1 MQRVLLLDGD
11 SRFRREMKDR
21 LTRRGVSVAC
31 AGTAREG
38 LRLYRRG
45 RPACVFAEAE
55 LPEGGGF
62 PVLEEAHRH
71 TPVVM
76 VSEGFSPDK
85 VYTAISGGAFDCL
98 SKPVDDPTLDG
109 LLYRL
114 QSEREPPPVETGLAG
129 PIPDAGGEMV
139 VGRSQKM
146 VEALKTVA
154 AVAGTSAT
162 VLVCGESGT
171 GKELMAREIHRASRR
186 PGAFVA
192 VNCVAV
198 METLMESELFGHER
212 GAFTGAAGRR
222 AGYFEQ
228 ANHGTLFLDEI
239 GDALPGFQ
247 AKLLRVLDQVEFRRV
262 GGQESIRPE
271 VRVVAA
277 TNADLEIQVA
287 KGTFRA
293 DLYYRLSEVTV
304 QLPPLRDRLA
314 DIPLLV
320 RRTLGEIRHRTGR
333 SLGGISQ
340 EAMHRLMVHPWPG
353 NVRELQNVLVR
364 AAFHCRGCTIQ
375 RNHLKNLMS
384 DESPDNDE
392 SLTLSDVER
401 RHIEQVLNATGWNR
415 GMACEILGVSRPTL
429 RRKIRDYGLHGG

>member
-11 SRFRREMKDR
+11 SRFRKEMKDR

-38 LRLYRRG
+38 LRLYRSG

-55 LPEGGGF
+55 LPDGSGF

-85 VYTAISGGAFDCL
+85 VYSAISGGAYDCL

-114 QSEREPPPVETGLAG
+114 RRERDAPPAEAGLFEPV
-129 PIPDAGGEMV
+129 PDVGGDMV

-162 VLVCGESGT
+162 VLICGESGT

-198 METLMESELFGHER
+198 METLTESELFGHER
-212 GAFTGAAGRR
+212 GAFTGASGRR
-222 AGYFEQ
+222 AGCFEQ
-228 ANHGTLFLDEI
+228 ASHGTLFLDEI

-262 GGQESIRPE
+262 GGQESIRPD

-277 TNADLEIQVA
+277 TNADLERLVA
-287 KGTFRA
+287 NGTFRA

-320 RRTLGEIRHRTGR
+320 RRTLSEIRRRTGR

-364 AAFHCRGCTIQ
+364 AALHCRGRTVQ
-375 RNHLKNLMS
+375 RNHLKGLIP
-384 DESPDNDE
+384 DESSDADE

-429 RRKIRDYGLHGG
+429 RRKIRDYGLLGG

>member
-1 MQRVLLLDGD
+1 MQRVLLVDGD
-11 SRFRREMKDR
+11 MQFRKEMKDR
-21 LTRRGVSVAC
+21 LKRRGVSVAC

-38 LRLYRRG
+38 LRMYRRG

-55 LPEGGGF
+55 LPDGDGF
-62 PVLEEAHRH
+62 PVLEEAHRQ

-76 VSEGFSPDK
+76 VSEGFSPDQ
-85 VYTAISGGAFDCL
+85 VFSAISGGAYDCL

-114 QSEREPPPVETGLAG
+114 RREQNPVPA
-129 PIPDAGGEMV
+129 DAGMIESGSDVDGEMV

-146 VEALKTVA
+146 IEALKTVA
-154 AVAGTSAT
+154 AVADSSAT
-162 VLVCGESGT
+162 ILVCGESGT
-171 GKELMAREIHRASRR
+171 GKELMARAIHRASRR

-198 METLMESELFGHER
+198 METLTESELFGHER

-222 AGYFEQ
+222 AGCFVQ
-228 ANHGTLFLDEI
+228 ASHGTLFLDEI
-239 GDALPGFQ
+239 GDALPSFQ

-262 GGQESIRPE
+262 GGQESIRPD

-277 TNADLEIQVA
+277 TNADLEQLVA
-287 KGTFRA
+287 KGKFRA

-304 QLPPLRDRLA
+304 QLPPLRDRLS
-314 DIPLLV
+314 DIPLLAGRMLNDL
-320 RRTLGEIRHRTGR
+320 RRRTGR
-333 SLGGISQ
+333 NLAGISQ
-340 EAMHRLMVHPWPG
+340 EAMHRLMVYPWPG

-364 AAFHCRGCTIQ
+364 AALHCRGRTVQC
-375 RNHLKNLMS
+375 NHLKGLIW
-384 DESPDNDE
+384 DESGETDD
-392 SLTLSDVER
+392 SLTLADVER

-415 GMACEILGVSRPTL
+415 GRACEILGVSRPTL
-429 RRKIRDYGLHGG
+429 RRKIRDYGLLQG

>member
-1 MQRVLLLDGD
+1 MQRVLLVDGD
-11 SRFRREMKDR
+11 SRFRNEMKDR
-21 LTRRGVSVAC
+21 LARRGVNVAC

-45 RPACVFAEAE
+45 RPAWVFAEAE
-55 LPEGGGF
+55 LPDGGGF
-62 PVLEEAHRH
+62 PVLEEARHH

-114 QSEREPPPVETGLAG
+114 RRERDLPREDTGPVE
-129 PIPDAGGEMV
+129 PVPDVSGEMV

-198 METLMESELFGHER
+198 METLTESELFGHER

-222 AGYFEQ
+222 AGCFEQ
-228 ANHGTLFLDEI
+228 AAHGTLFLDEI
-239 GDALPGFQ
+239 GDAQPGFQ

-262 GGQESIRPE
+262 GGQESIRPD

-277 TNADLEIQVA
+277 TNADLENQVA
-287 KGTFRA
+287 NGSFRA

-304 QLPPLRDRLA
+304 QLPPLRERLA

-364 AAFHCRGCTIQ
+364 AALHCRESTVQ
-375 RNHLKNLMS
+375 RSHLKGLIS
-384 DESPDNDE
+384 DDSPDSDE
-392 SLTLSDVER
+392 SLTLADVER

-429 RRKIRDYGLHGG
+429 RRKIRDYGLLGG

>member
-1 MQRVLLLDGD
+1 MQRVLLVDGD
-11 SRFRREMKDR
+11 SRFRKEMKDR
-21 LTRRGVSVAC
+21 LTQRGVSVSC

-38 LRLYRRG
+38 LRLYRLG

-55 LPEGGGF
+55 LPDGVGY

-71 TPVVM
+71 TPVVV
-76 VSEGFSPDK
+76 VSEGFSPDQ
-85 VYTAISGGAFDCL
+85 VYSAISGGAFDCL
-98 SKPVDDPTLDG
+98 TKPVDDPTLDG

-114 QSEREPPPVETGLAG
+114 HRERNRQPVDGGPVESVK
-129 PIPDAGGEMV
+129 DVGGEMV

-171 GKELMAREIHRASRR
+171 GKELMAREIHRASQR

-198 METLMESELFGHER
+198 METLTESELFGHER

-222 AGYFEQ
+222 AGCFEQ
-228 ANHGTLFLDEI
+228 ASDGTLFLDEI

-262 GGQESIRPE
+262 GGQESIRPD

-277 TNADLEIQVA
+277 TNADLEQLVA

-293 DLYYRLSEVTV
+293 DLYYRLSEVIV
-304 QLPPLRDRLA
+304 ELPPLRDRLA
-314 DIPLLV
+314 DIPLLA
-320 RRTLGEIRHRTGR
+320 RRTLGDVRHRTGR

-364 AAFHCRGCTIQ
+364 AALLCRGRTVQC
-375 RNHLKNLMS
+375 NHLKGLIS
-384 DESPDNDE
+384 DESTDTDE

-429 RRKIRDYGLHGG
+429 RRKIRDYGLVGG

>member
-1 MQRVLLLDGD
+1 MQRVLLVDGD
-11 SRFRREMKDR
+11 SRFRKEMKDR
-21 LTRRGVSVAC
+21 LTRRGVSVSC
-31 AGTAREG
+31 AGTPREG
-38 LRLYRRG
+38 LRLYRLG

-55 LPEGGGF
+55 LPDGVGY

-71 TPVVM
+71 TPVVV
-76 VSEGFSPDK
+76 VSEGFSPDQ
-85 VYTAISGGAFDCL
+85 VYSAISGGAFDCL
-98 SKPVDDPTLDG
+98 TKPVDDPTLDG

-114 QSEREPPPVETGLAG
+114 HRERNRQPVDGGPVESVK
-129 PIPDAGGEMV
+129 DVGGEMV

-171 GKELMAREIHRASRR
+171 GKELMAREIHRASQR

-198 METLMESELFGHER
+198 METLTESELFGHER
-212 GAFTGAAGRR
+212 GTFTGAAGRR
-222 AGYFEQ
+222 AGCFEQ
-228 ANHGTLFLDEI
+228 ASDGTLFLDEI

-262 GGQESIRPE
+262 GGQESIRPD

-277 TNADLEIQVA
+277 TNADLEQLVA

-293 DLYYRLSEVTV
+293 DLYYRLSEVIV
-304 QLPPLRDRLA
+304 ELPPLRDRLA
-314 DIPLLV
+314 DIPLLA
-320 RRTLGEIRHRTGR
+320 RRTLGDVRHRTGR

-364 AAFHCRGCTIQ
+364 AALLCRGRTVQC
-375 RNHLKNLMS
+375 NHLKGLIS
-384 DESPDNDE
+384 DESTDTEE

-429 RRKIRDYGLHGG
+429 RRKIRDYGLVGG

>member
-1 MQRVLLLDGD
+1 MQHVLLVDGD
-11 SRFRREMKDR
+11 KQFREEMKGR

-38 LRLYRRG
+38 LRLYRNG
-45 RPACVFAEAE
+45 RPGCVFAEAE
-55 LPEGGGF
+55 LPDGDGF

-76 VSEGFSPDK
+76 VSEGFSPGQ
-85 VYTAISGGAFDCL
+85 VFSAISGGAYDCL

-114 QSEREPPPVETGLAG
+114 RRERNPAPADAG
-129 PIPDAGGEMV
+129 PGEHVPDVDDVMV

-146 VEALKTVA
+146 IEALKTVA
-154 AVAGTSAT
+154 AVARTLTT

-171 GKELMAREIHRASRR
+171 GKELMAREIHRASGRT
-186 PGAFVA
+186 GAFVA

-198 METLMESELFGHER
+198 MESLTESELFGHER

-222 AGYFEQ
+222 AGCFEQ
-228 ANHGTLFLDEI
+228 ASDGTLFLDEI
-239 GDALPGFQ
+239 GDARPTFQ
-247 AKLLRVLDQVEFRRV
+247 AKLLRVLDRVEFVRV
-262 GGQESIRPE
+262 GGQETIRPD

-277 TNADLEIQVA
+277 TNADLEHLVA

-293 DLYYRLSEVTV
+293 DLYYRLSEVTL
-304 QLPPLRDRLA
+304 QLPPLRDRLP
-314 DIPLLV
+314 DIPLLA
-320 RRTLGEIRHRTGR
+320 RRTLSEIRHRTGR
-333 SLGGISQ
+333 SVAGISQ
-340 EAMHRLMVHPWPG
+340 EAMHRLMVYQWPG

-364 AAFHCRGCTIQ
+364 AALHCRGRTVHT
-375 RNHLKNLMS
+375 NHLKGLIRDGS
-384 DESPDNDE
+384 DETDE
-392 SLTLSDVER
+392 SLTLADVER

-415 GMACEILGVSRPTL
+415 GMACDVLGVSRPTL
-429 RRKIRDYGLHGG
+429 RRKIRDYGLLSG

>member
-1 MQRVLLLDGD
+1 MQRVLLVDGD

-55 LPEGGGF
+55 PQDGGGF

-71 TPVVM
+71 TPVVV
-76 VSEGFSPDK
+76 VSEGFSPDQ
-85 VYTAISGGAFDCL
+85 VYSAISGGAFDCL
-98 SKPVDDPTLDG
+98 TKPVDDPTLDG
-109 LLYRL
+109 LLHRL
-114 QSEREPPPVETGLAG
+114 RRERKTPVEACPLEHV
-129 PIPDAGGEMV
+129 PHVGGEMI

-146 VEALKTVA
+146 VEALKTIA

-162 VLVCGESGT
+162 VLICGESGT

-192 VNCVAV
+192 LNCVAV
-198 METLMESELFGHER
+198 METLTESELFGHER

-222 AGYFEQ
+222 AGCFEQ
-228 ANHGTLFLDEI
+228 ASHGTLFLDEI

-262 GGQESIRPE
+262 GGQETIRPD

-277 TNADLEIQVA
+277 TNAELESLVA

-304 QLPPLRDRLA
+304 LLPPLRDRLA
-314 DIPLLV
+314 DIPLLA
-320 RRTLGEIRHRTGR
+320 RRTLSEVRHRTGR

-364 AAFHCRGCTIQ
+364 AALHCRGRTIQ
-375 RNHLKNLMS
+375 CNHLKGLIS
-384 DESPDNDE
+384 DESPDSE
-392 SLTLSDVER
+392 EPLTLSDVER

-429 RRKIRDYGLHGG
+429 RRKIRDYGLLGG

>member
-364 AAFHCRGCTIQ
+364 AALHCRGCTIQ

>member
-1 MQRVLLLDGD
+1 MQRVLLVDGD
-11 SRFRREMKDR
+11 SRFRKEMKDR

-45 RPACVFAEAE
+45 RPAWVFAEAE
-55 LPEGGGF
+55 LPDGGGF
-62 PVLEEAHRH
+62 PVLEEAHRY

-85 VYTAISGGAFDCL
+85 VYSAISGGAFDCL
-98 SKPVDDPTLDG
+98 SKPVDDSTLDG

-114 QSEREPPPVETGLAG
+114 RRERNPPPLEAG
-129 PIPDAGGEMV
+129 PLEPVPDVGGEMV

-162 VLVCGESGT
+162 VLIGGESGT

-186 PGAFVA
+186 SGAFVA
-192 VNCVAV
+192 LNCVAV
-198 METLMESELFGHER
+198 METLTESELFGHER

-222 AGYFEQ
+222 AGCFEQ
-228 ANHGTLFLDEI
+228 ASHGTLFLDEI

-262 GGQESIRPE
+262 GGQESIRPD

-277 TNADLEIQVA
+277 TNADLEQLVA
-287 KGTFRA
+287 KGMFRA

-304 QLPPLRDRLA
+304 LLPPLRDRLA
-314 DIPLLV
+314 DIPLLA
-320 RRTLGEIRHRTGR
+320 RRTLSEVRRRTGR

-364 AAFHCRGCTIQ
+364 AALLCRGRTIQ
-375 RNHLKNLMS
+375 CNHLKGLIS
-384 DESPDNDE
+384 DESPDSE
-392 SLTLSDVER
+392 EPLTLSDVER

-429 RRKIRDYGLHGG
+429 RRKIRDYGLLGG

>member
-1 MQRVLLLDGD
+1 MQRVLLVDGD

-45 RPACVFAEAE
+45 RPAWVFAEAE
-55 LPEGGGF
+55 LPDGGGF
-62 PVLEEAHRH
+62 PVLEEAHGQ

-76 VSEGFSPDK
+76 VSEGFSPDQ
-85 VYTAISGGAFDCL
+85 VYSAISGGAFDCL

-114 QSEREPPPVETGLAG
+114 RRERNPPPVEAG
-129 PIPDAGGEMV
+129 PVEAVQEIGGAMV

-146 VEALKTVA
+146 IEALKTVA
-154 AVAGTSAT
+154 AVANTSAT

-171 GKELMAREIHRASRR
+171 GKELMAREIHRASQR

-222 AGYFEQ
+222 AGCFEQ
-228 ANHGTLFLDEI
+228 AGHGTLFLDEI

-247 AKLLRVLDQVEFRRV
+247 AKLLRVLDRVEFRRV
-262 GGQESIRPE
+262 GGQESIRPD

-277 TNADLEIQVA
+277 TNADLEDLVA
-287 KGTFRA
+287 KGAFRA
-293 DLYYRLSEVTV
+293 DLYYRLSEVIV

-314 DIPLLV
+314 DIPVLV
-320 RRTLGEIRHRTGR
+320 RRTLSEIRHRTGR
-333 SLGGISQ
+333 NLGGVSQ

-364 AAFHCRGCTIQ
+364 AALYCRGSTVQCS
-375 RNHLKNLMS
+375 HLKGLIS
-384 DESPDNDE
+384 DESAEIDE

-429 RRKIRDYGLHGG
+429 RRKIRDYGLLGG

>member
-1 MQRVLLLDGD
+1 MQRMLLVDGD

-45 RPACVFAEAE
+45 RPAWVFAEAE
-55 LPEGGGF
+55 LPDGGGF
-62 PVLEEAHRH
+62 PVLEEANGQ

-76 VSEGFSPDK
+76 VSEGFSPDQ
-85 VYTAISGGAFDCL
+85 VYSAISGGAFDCL

-109 LLYRL
+109 LLNRL
-114 QSEREPPPVETGLAG
+114 RRERNPPPVEAAPVEPVQETG
-129 PIPDAGGEMV
+129 GGMV

-146 VEALKTVA
+146 IEALKTVA
-154 AVAGTSAT
+154 AVARTSAT

-171 GKELMAREIHRASRR
+171 GKELMAREIHRASQR

-198 METLMESELFGHER
+198 METLTESELFGHER

-222 AGYFEQ
+222 AGCFEQ
-228 ANHGTLFLDEI
+228 ASHGTLFLDEI

-247 AKLLRVLDQVEFRRV
+247 AKLLRVLDRVEFRRV
-262 GGQESIRPE
+262 GGQESIRPD

-277 TNADLEIQVA
+277 TNADLENLVA
-287 KGTFRA
+287 KGAFRA

-314 DIPLLV
+314 DIPVLV
-320 RRTLGEIRHRTGR
+320 RRTLGEIRNRTGR
-333 SLGGISQ
+333 SVAGVSQ

-353 NVRELQNVLVR
+353 NVRELQNILVR
-364 AAFHCRGCTIQ
+364 AALHCRGRTVQC
-375 RNHLKNLMS
+375 NHLKGLIS
-384 DESPDNDE
+384 DESSENDE

-429 RRKIRDYGLHGG
+429 RRKIRDYGLLGG

>member
-55 LPEGGGF
+55 LPDGSGF

-114 QSEREPPPVETGLAG
+114 RNEREPPPTETGPAG
-129 PIPDAGGEMV
+129 PVPDAGGEMV

-198 METLMESELFGHER
+198 METLTESELFGHER

-262 GGQESIRPE
+262 GGQESIRPD

-277 TNADLEIQVA
+277 TNADLENQVA
-287 KGTFRA
+287 NGTFRA

-304 QLPPLRDRLA
+304 HLPPLRDRLA

-333 SLGGISQ
+333 SLGGVSQ
-340 EAMHRLMVHPWPG
+340 EAMHRLMDHPWPG

-364 AAFHCRGCTIQ
+364 AALHCRGCTIQ
-375 RNHLKNLMS
+375 RNHLKDLIS
-384 DESPDNDE
+384 GESPDNDE
-392 SLTLSDVER
+392 SLSLSDVER

>member
-1 MQRVLLLDGD
+1 MQHVLLVDGD
-11 SRFRREMKDR
+11 RQFRKEMKDR
-21 LTRRGVSVAC
+21 LKRRGVSVAC

-38 LRLYRRG
+38 LRMYRRG

-55 LPEGGGF
+55 LPDGDGF
-62 PVLEEAHRH
+62 PVLEEAHKH

-76 VSEGFSPDK
+76 VSEGFSPDQ
-85 VYTAISGGAFDCL
+85 VFTAISGGAYDCL

-114 QSEREPPPVETGLAG
+114 RSERNPTPADTGPVE
-129 PIPDAGGEMV
+129 PDSDVDGEMV

-154 AVAGTSAT
+154 AVAGSSAT

-171 GKELMAREIHRASRR
+171 GKELMAREIHRTSRR

-198 METLMESELFGHER
+198 METLTESELFGHER

-222 AGYFEQ
+222 AGCFEQ
-228 ANHGTLFLDEI
+228 ASHGTLFLDEI
-239 GDALPGFQ
+239 GDALPTFQ
-247 AKLLRVLDQVEFRRV
+247 AKLLRVLDQVEFCRV
-262 GGQESIRPE
+262 GGQESIRPD

-277 TNADLEIQVA
+277 TNADLEHLVA
-287 KGTFRA
+287 KGSFRA

-304 QLPPLRDRLA
+304 QLPPLRDRLS

-320 RRTLGEIRHRTGR
+320 RRTLSEIQRRTGR
-333 SLGGISQ
+333 SLAGISQ
-340 EAMHRLMVHPWPG
+340 EAMHRLMVYPWPG
-353 NVRELQNVLVR
+353 NVRELQNVLIR
-364 AAFHCRGCTIQ
+364 AALHCRGRTVQC
-375 RNHLKNLMS
+375 NHLKGLIW
-384 DESPDNDE
+384 DESGETGE
-392 SLTLSDVER
+392 SLTLADVER
-401 RHIEQVLNATGWNR
+401 RHIEQILNATGWNR
-415 GMACEILGVSRPTL
+415 GRACEILGVSRPTL
-429 RRKIRDYGLHGG
+429 RRKIRDYGLIGG

>member
-198 METLMESELFGHER
+198 METLTESELFGHER

-364 AAFHCRGCTIQ
+364 AALHCRGCTIQ

-401 RHIEQVLNATGWNR
+401 RHIEQVLNATSWNR

>member
-1 MQRVLLLDGD
+1 MQRVLLVDGD
-11 SRFRREMKDR
+11 SRFRKEMKDR

-38 LRLYRRG
+38 LELYRRG

-55 LPEGGGF
+55 LPDVGGF

-71 TPVVM
+71 TPVVV
-76 VSEGFSPDK
+76 VSEGFSPDQ
-85 VYTAISGGAFDCL
+85 VYSAISGGAFDCL
-98 SKPVDDPTLDG
+98 TKPVDESTLDG

-114 QSEREPPPVETGLAG
+114 RRERIPPTAEAGRLEPV
-129 PIPDAGGEMV
+129 PDVGGEMV

-146 VEALKTVA
+146 VEALKTIA

-162 VLVCGESGT
+162 VLICGESGT

-192 VNCVAV
+192 LNCVAV
-198 METLMESELFGHER
+198 METLTESELFGHER

-222 AGYFEQ
+222 AGCFEQ
-228 ANHGTLFLDEI
+228 ASHGTLFLDEI

-262 GGQESIRPE
+262 GGQETIRPD

-277 TNADLEIQVA
+277 TNANLENLVA
-287 KGTFRA
+287 KGTFRS

-314 DIPLLV
+314 DIPLLA
-320 RRTLGEIRHRTGR
+320 RRTLSEVRHRTGR

-340 EAMHRLMVHPWPG
+340 EAMQRLMVHPWPG

-364 AAFHCRGCTIQ
+364 AALLCQGRTVQC
-375 RNHLKNLMS
+375 NHLKGLAS
-384 DESPDNDE
+384 DESPESDE

-429 RRKIRDYGLHGG
+429 RRKIRDYGLFGG